1 MHEHPRPRAAR
12 GRTGGQL
19 LRYRRRRQGRG
30 CRECTRGDP
39 HEPQGQGCPDQRVRW
54 HNAWRRGRQRYR
66 DGARQPENEASP
78 RRADERDEGGGGS
91 RDPEAKRYRARR
103 QRLGR
108 GQEDRRAHL
117 LPACGEVRPAGPGR
131 GWMSILLDS
140 STKVIVQGIT
150 GREGSFHTEQMQSLG
165 TRVVGGTSPGK
176 GGTTQ
181 LGVPV
186 FNTVAD
192 AVEATGANA
201 SGIFVPAPFA
211 ADAIMEAAAAGIK
224 LIVCITE
231 GIPIQDMIRVKDFL
245 RGYPEARLIGANCP
259 GLITP
264 GQAKIGIIPQRI
276 TRPGAVGMVSRS
288 GTLTYEVGS
297 ALSAAGMGQS
307 TIVGIGGDPVLG
319 MSFSD
324 VVQLFEKDPATTHLV
339 LIGEIGGSAEER
351 AAELLGR
358 GTRLKAVAFIPGRP
372 APAGK
377 RMGPPGAILSG
388 HRGTARSKEEAFRKA
403 GVDVAETTDEIV
415 GLLR

>member
-1 MHEHPRPRAAR
+1 
-12 GRTGGQL
+12 
-19 LRYRRRRQGRG
+19 
-30 CRECTRGDP
+30 
-39 HEPQGQGCPDQRVRW
+39 
-54 HNAWRRGRQRYR
+54 
-66 DGARQPENEASP
+66 
-78 RRADERDEGGGGS
+78 
-91 RDPEAKRYRARR
+91 
-103 QRLGR
+103 
-108 GQEDRRAHL
+108 
-117 LPACGEVRPAGPGR
+117 
-131 GWMSILLDS
+131 MSILLDS
-140 STKVIVQGIT
+140 TTRVIVQGIT

-245 RGYPEARLIGANCP
+245 RGYPEARLVGANCP

-297 ALSAAGMGQS
+297 ALSAAGMGES

-319 MSFSD
+319 MTFSD
-324 VVQLFEKDPATTHLV
+324 VVQLFEKDRATTHLV
-339 LIGEIGGSAEER
+339 LIGEIGGSDEER

-358 GTRLKAVAFIPGRP
+358 GTRLKAVAFISGRT
-372 APAGK
+372 APEGK
-377 RMGPPGAILSG
+377 RMGHAGAIISG
-388 HRGTARSKEEAFRKA
+388 NRGTAKSKEEAFRQA
-403 GVDVAETTDEIV
+403 GVAIAETTDDIV
-415 GLLR
+415 GLLQ